1 MPRWFLSYHSP
12 DQALAERLKA
22 AIERRDPDPR
32 VFFAPTHNRAGGFW
46 PEAPAGEVR
55 ACSGFVPV
63 VGARVGNWQVLEYD
77 EALERKV
84 ASPEFPLI
92 VILLEGNT
100 APGLQFL
107 RRLH

>member
-22 AIERRDPDPR
+22 AIERRDPDTR

-46 PEAPAGEVR
+46 SKQLADEIAEVT
-55 ACSGFVPV
+55 AFVLLL
-63 VGARVGNWQVLEYD
+63 GARVGNWQVLEYD

-100 APGLQFL
+100 APGLQ
-107 RRLH
+107 